1 MFGVKDKYRNLCKQK
16 NSASEVGALLDS
28 YGPALIRHYGGFDIA
43 ESLELFDV
51 LMETI
56 PLQERAQILFSR
68 QSQTETGENVLHRAC
83 RDGDSSL
90 VGYWLSS
97 GYFTGEKLITR
108 DVFGHTPLHLAAT
121 CDVFKRVIDAIRQDT
136 ELTVAD
142 CLEPSVLH
150 RACYKAHTQIIHYI
164 FTEFPA
170 DITLRLVFEAD
181 GSGLTA
187 FHHAANSEV
196 FCMLLNFV
204 VSHEKNGIGVKLDA
218 VFVGGVLRRAC
229 ELDRADIVPDIIH
242 HGGPSK
248 STDIILNRDS
258 DGRTALHYVATASIA
273 KMIVSNVNTAE
284 QHKLLLPDRDGL
296 TALHRAAAHQSAG
309 VVQSMIDFSC
319 GFQAYNDWV
328 SLADKYGCTP
338 LHYANTG
345 DIAACFLD
353 PLPPESQE
361 KIITSLDNQGASPL
375 HHACEMGGRPDVVET
390 LLRYISM
397 FNVDVKMFI
406 LSPNCKGV
414 TSLQEACQ
422 NRETVVLQH
431 LLQIGEELNILPELI
446 LCASEGEF
454 SLLQIAGSIEVARY
468 LMGLLISDDDKFKLL
483 THSNCI
489 ERMNAFHSAAFYR
502 REWLAR
508 YILFEIPSYLIPGEV
523 LKEMLGY
530 TNFYGDT
537 PFLLAVKHG
546 NCDFIKTML
555 DYLSSSS
562 ENLNILEAVFDN
574 RDHQLK
580 NAFHIA
586 ALHPQCTSLM
596 VALLRYSHLVH
607 QKILFASFDI
617 FRNSPMNY
625 LAGRYQAKLFATFFH
640 ALPMHL
646 RKHILCQ
653 RNVSGANC
661 VDILS
666 QKQFE
671 PEIYH
676 SVVMCGNK
684 NIRFVKGS
692 RGGGRAT
699 ELEIHITPSIIYKAQ
714 EFVNVSYD
722 DRLWTVIRY
731 GLNQYD
737 ITFSV
742 TLTDPT
748 YAGRKVACLT
758 RTHKCSSDAK
768 NELHQET
775 VSFTILLMSAAL

>member
-1 MFGVKDKYRNLCKQK
+1 M
-16 NSASEVGALLDS
+16 
-28 YGPALIRHYGGFDIA
+28 
-43 ESLELFDV
+43 
-51 LMETI
+51 
-56 PLQERAQILFSR
+56 
-68 QSQTETGENVLHRAC
+68 
-83 RDGDSSL
+83 
-90 VGYWLSS
+90 
-97 GYFTGEKLITR
+97 
-108 DVFGHTPLHLAAT
+108 
-121 CDVFKRVIDAIRQDT
+121 
-136 ELTVAD
+136 
-142 CLEPSVLH
+142 
-150 RACYKAHTQIIHYI
+150 
-164 FTEFPA
+164 
-170 DITLRLVFEAD
+170 
-181 GSGLTA
+181 
-187 FHHAANSEV
+187 
-196 FCMLLNFV
+196 
-204 VSHEKNGIGVKLDA
+204 
-218 VFVGGVLRRAC
+218 
-229 ELDRADIVPDIIH
+229 
-242 HGGPSK
+242 
-248 STDIILNRDS
+248 
-258 DGRTALHYVATASIA
+258 
-273 KMIVSNVNTAE
+273 
-284 QHKLLLPDRDGL
+284 
-296 TALHRAAAHQSAG
+296 
-309 VVQSMIDFSC
+309 
-319 GFQAYNDWV
+319 
-328 SLADKYGCTP
+328 
-338 LHYANTG
+338 
-345 DIAACFLD
+345 
-353 PLPPESQE
+353 
-361 KIITSLDNQGASPL
+361 
-375 HHACEMGGRPDVVET
+375 
-390 LLRYISM
+390 
-397 FNVDVKMFI
+397 
-406 LSPNCKGV
+406 
-414 TSLQEACQ
+414 
-422 NRETVVLQH
+422 
-431 LLQIGEELNILPELI
+431 
-446 LCASEGEF
+446 
-454 SLLQIAGSIEVARY
+454 QIAGSVEVARY

-508 YILFEIPSYLIPGEV
+508 YIFFEIPSYLIPSEV

-530 TNFYGDT
+530 TNIYGDT

-562 ENLNILEAVFDN
+562 ENLNILEAVFDS

-586 ALHPQCTSLM
+586 ALHPQCTYLM

-625 LAGRYQAKLFATFFH
+625 LAGRYKAKLFATFFH

-676 SVVMCGNK
+676 SVVMCGN
-684 NIRFVKGS
+684 NMRFVKGS

-699 ELEIHITPSIIYKAQ
+699 ELEIPITLSIIYKAQ

-748 YAGRKVACLT
+748 YADRKVASLT
-758 RTHKCSSDAK
+758 RTHKCYSDAK

-775 VSFTILLMSAAL
+775 VSFTVLLISVAL